1 MDLVLTAEGPA
12 RVLTVHRPHRKN
24 ALDLSTLRAFKAMAR
39 DLRRD
44 KEARGVI
51 LTGSPEGGVFLSG
64 GDLRALEGVR
74 TARAARSLAL
84 DAHAAVDALLATG
97 LPLLAAIHG
106 DAFGG
111 GCELAAACDLR
122 VCEAQA
128 RFHWVQVR
136 FGVTTGWGGAAR
148 LLELVPRGVALRW
161 LLTGQP
167 VEAREARDVGF
178 VEVLCAR
185 GEALAEAVG
194 LVRAIARSPRR
205 SVARM
210 LRLLRE
216 TPRLDRAGALGL
228 ELDLFGRGWAS
239 KEHRDAVAAFLRR

>member
-1 MDLVLTAEGPA
+1 VDLELTPRGAA
-12 RVLTVHRPHRKN
+12 RVLTVNRPALRN
-24 ALDLSTLRAFKAMAR
+24 ALDLSTLRAFKAVAR

-44 KEARGVI
+44 PDARGVV
-51 LTGSPEGGVFLSG
+51 LTGSAAAGVFLSG
-64 GDLRALEGVR
+64 GDLRALQRVR

-84 DAHAAVDALLATG
+84 DAHAAVEALQGTG

-106 DAFGG
+106 DAYGG

-122 VCEAQA
+122 VAEAHA

-136 FGVTTGWGGAAR
+136 MGVTTGWGGAAR
-148 LLELVPRGVALRW
+148 LLELVPRGTALRW

-167 VEAREARDVGF
+167 VGAPEAQSAGF
-178 VEVLCAR
+178 VDVLAPR
-185 GEALAEAVG
+185 GEAEATAVALVEAV
-194 LVRAIARSPRR
+194 ARNPRR

-216 TPRLDRAGALGL
+216 TPRLDAAGARTL

-239 KEHRDAVAAFLRR
+239 REHHDAVAAFLQR